1 MACVSSDDD
10 GKGEPQ
16 TKLSDVKYLP
26 ETQSQIQ
33 TQTQTQS
40 RSLSQNKPQLQE
52 EEDKLNDESNM
63 ARAVDYGKFSLP
75 KGIDVVKYIFQKEHW
90 PKEGKHIL
98 AQYDDKTVIVYQAFK
113 PSIAKY
119 AVENQR

>member
-10 GKGEPQ
+10 GKGESQ

-26 ETQSQIQ
+26 CETQRQIQ
-33 TQTQTQS
+33 TKTQTQTQS
-40 RSLSQNKPQLQE
+40 QSKPQLQE
-52 EEDKLNDESNM
+52 EEEDKLSDESNM
-63 ARAVDYGKFSLP
+63 ARAVNYGNFSLP

>member
-16 TKLSDVKYLP
+16 TKLSDVNYLP
-26 ETQSQIQ
+26 CETQSQIQ
-33 TQTQTQS
+33 TQTQS
-40 RSLSQNKPQLQE
+40 RSLNQNKTQLQE
-52 EEDKLNDESNM
+52 EDDKLSDESNM
-63 ARAVDYGKFSLP
+63 ARAVEYDNFSLP